1 MQNKQKDI
9 YLNYTDD
16 QTITKEEGT
25 ACLKVGDY
33 EGTVTAGSQELS
45 FTLRI
50 IDTMAPAS
58 ISSGSGSSK
67 SKKKLHQEV
76 ALHTVEVLILN
87 FQVVAQTI
95 RVILHLQI
103 TIRIQALLILNI
115 RSVTNMLIITNQF
128 GFQSLNCI
136 FYFLFYLYIAII
148 FFYLRKLL

>member
-9 YLNYTDD
+9 YLNYKDD
-16 QTITKEEGT
+16 QTITKEDGT
-25 ACLKVGDY
+25 ACLKGGDY

-45 FTLRI
+45 FTLHI
-50 IDTMAPAS
+50 VNTMAPSPAIA

-115 RSVTNMLIITNQF
+115 CQ
-128 GFQSLNCI
+128 
-136 FYFLFYLYIAII
+136 
-148 FFYLRKLL
+148 